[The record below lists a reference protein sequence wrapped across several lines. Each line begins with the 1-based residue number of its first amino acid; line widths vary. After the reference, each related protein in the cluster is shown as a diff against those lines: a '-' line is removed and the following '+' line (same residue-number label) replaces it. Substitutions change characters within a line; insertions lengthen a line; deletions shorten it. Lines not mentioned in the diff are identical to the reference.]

1 MRSLYIIDKA
11 DKIINPVTMFG
22 GFKMKLKKASFLFF
36 IIIFLSGFSY
46 IPQKNINLKCL
57 SAVVI
62 DQDSG
67 RILYSKNENSLLPMA
82 STTKIMTAIVA
93 LERGNLNDTVTIS
106 SRASAMKGSVVGYKK
121 DEKVSLEELLY
132 GLMMRS
138 GNDAAIAIAEH
149 ISGSVEEFSKLMT
162 DKAFEIGAYDTS
174 FKSPHGLDM
183 ENHYTTAKDLA
194 KITAYAMKNEIFAK
208 ISSTKEIDSGET
220 GKFTRSYNNINKFL
234 YQYPNSDGVKTG
246 STGKAG
252 KCFVASVKNPY
263 GRYICVVLNS
273 SDRWNDA
280 KKLADYAEKN
290 YKYIKILGR
299 DELIKSFKVYGGE
312 EKYIAGKIEKDLYIP
327 VTEDEINSIKM
338 EVYAPSVIFSPV
350 KEREILGN
358 VVVYAKDTAVGKYP
372 IISDREVKRKNFAE
386 NLKEMIKRMANI
398 K

>member
-1 MRSLYIIDKA
+1 MK
-11 DKIINPVTMFG
+11 
-22 GFKMKLKKASFLFF
+22 FKKVSFLFF
-36 IIIFLSGFSY
+36 IIILLSGFAYS
-46 IPQKNINLKCL
+46 PQKNINLKCL

-93 LERGNLNDTVTIS
+93 IERGNLKDTVTIS
-106 SRASAMKGSVVGYKK
+106 SRASSIKGSVVGYKK
-121 DEKVSLEELLY
+121 DEKLSLEELLY

-194 KITAYAMKNEIFAK
+194 KITAYAMKNETFAK
-208 ISSTKEIDSGET
+208 ISSTKEIDSGES

-290 YKYIKILGR
+290 YKYIKILSR

-312 EKYIAGKIEKDLYIP
+312 KKYIAGKIEKDLYIP

-350 KEREILGN
+350 KENEILGN

-372 IISDREVKRKNFAE
+372 IISDMEVKRKNFAE
-386 NLKEMIKRMANI
+386 NLKEMMKRMANI

>member
-1 MRSLYIIDKA
+1 
-11 DKIINPVTMFG
+11 
-22 GFKMKLKKASFLFF
+22 MKLKKASFLFF

-67 RILYSKNENSLLPMA
+67 RILYSKNENNLLPMA

-106 SRASAMKGSVVGYKK
+106 GRASAMKGSVVGYKK

-194 KITAYAMKNEIFAK
+194 KITAYAMKNDTFAK

-246 STGKAG
+246 FTGKAG

-263 GRYICVVLNS
+263 GRYICVILNS

-280 KKLADYAEKN
+280 KKLADYAVKN
-290 YKYIKILGR
+290 YKYVKVVGK
-299 DELIKSFKVYGGE
+299 DELIKAFTVDGGE
-312 EKYIAGKIEKDLYIP
+312 EEYIVGKIEKNLYIP
-327 VTEDEINSIKM
+327 VTEDELNSIKM

-350 KEREILGN
+350 REREILGN
-358 VVVYAKDTAVGKYP
+358 VVVYAKGTPVGKYP

-386 NLKEMIKRMANI
+386 NLKKMIKTMANM